1 MRKIEDNNDSTLKGA
16 AQENNAARE
25 MAQGAKNKAKK
36 VKKKV
41 TKNEKFKM
49 FIKKHFLLII
59 RIALYILAILILIGL
74 VIFFTTLPGLI
85 IGKIKEIGR
94 NLVGNLMGII
104 NGDSTTAKISQEDIN
119 ELAQYV
125 QDMGYDLQG
134 YGFGNIEYT
143 DESNNQGANTSK
155 SKQVKKVEDNV
166 EGKNYLLAY
175 LAADQNSYTLSTTNI
190 IGGFK
195 SAWKGIT
202 TGEDAESKDY
212 STGMIEVL
220 GSQSGII
227 FDKSND
233 NYVEIDKDT
242 NQLVIYQKEAYVP
255 LISGIKR
262 IITGS
267 GSFKWGEI
275 FRYDL
280 DTWSTRYGRPQEL
293 LLALHLST
301 MMPDLS
307 YEIATNQDFNTKVQ
321 INMQKIKVTYDVIAT
336 KDDET
341 LTKDTGYDLF
351 FKNCVNFYD
360 PATNENINSRI
371 FEKIN
376 SLGPTD
382 RDNFVADLIVFNAK
396 VLIGEAQGSF
406 YLDGDTLSNIHFVPK
421 ENSILVTLDYT
432 NGPISGSSWTK
443 EEILDYIAMSVNGT
457 RGMDNIK
464 WPYMVAVKNHWFY
477 NDIDFNGE
485 KLAYRLAKKAKK
497 IIDYKVDDDSP
508 LNKPNISIKLDAEF
522 EESGNLGGILYQ
534 VCEPDATG
542 PNDNIVNLFNQKYYM
557 YDGTVATA
565 SQIEMK
571 KTLDLHP
578 NAVDY
583 EFGGQ
588 SGITIDK
595 DVVDKIKKQK
605 VGFKSDH
612 TNALAAFSILQ
623 NMHTEAGDYIYRNLK
638 ELVVKLDYF
647 EEDEIKSDLK
657 TLACWPIATNN
668 KNTTWEIDRDKNSYG
683 TIIKCSADEK
693 EVIAPSDAT
702 VKKIENGTIT
712 LKFNDINDETIELYK
727 YIYKEKDPYTNINKD
742 ALTGLTVK
750 ISNVNIDASITEGMK
765 VTRKQK
771 LGTAKSYIDGYAIKL
786 DLYKMDKTKV
796 DDISEFF
803 RQEFNT
809 AYEEIMQ
816 AKKDYKYK
824 FTTGIDISSIQNGT
838 YNSTS
843 GANVAELTEVKISK
857 DEFIKKSQE
866 FDDCKFTRAAGEIYD
881 ICKKNH
887 INPVWCVVQARRE
900 TSINDQSDNNYF
912 GLGAFNGTG
921 TEYSYSGIGNAVQA
935 YCDNINARLRGEYG
949 AKDWSKE
956 LKTVDSV
963 HFTGELK
970 TIYDVL
976 SNYPVVDGL
985 TKGNIS
991 KYREQVRHVV
1001 GYVDDC
1007 KEFSNMFGSEYAI
1020 K

>member
-1 MRKIEDNNDSTLKGA
+1 MRKIEDNNNSTLKGA
-16 AQENNAARE
+16 AQENNAAKE
-25 MAQGAKNKAKK
+25 MAQGAKNKTKK
-36 VKKKV
+36 LGKKL
-41 TKNEKFKM
+41 TKNKKFRA
-49 FIKKHFLLII
+49 FIKKHLFLII
-59 RIALYILAILILIGL
+59 RIALLIFAILIFIGL
-74 VIFFTTLPGLI
+74 IIFFTTLPGLI
-85 IGKIKEIGR
+85 IGKIKAIGR
-94 NLVGNLMGII
+94 NIIGNLKGFI
-104 NGDSTTAKISQEDIN
+104 NGDSTTAKISDDDIN
-119 ELAQYV
+119 ELAQYI
-125 QDMGYDLQG
+125 QGMGYDLQG

-143 DESNNQGANTSK
+143 EKSQNQGQNSTATK
-155 SKQVKKVEDNV
+155 EVKKVHDNV
-166 EGKNYLLAY
+166 EGKNYLLSY
-175 LAADQNSYTLSTTNI
+175 LAADQNSYTLASTNLVDS
-190 IGGFK
+190 FK
-195 SAWKGIT
+195 SALNQLG
-202 TGEDAESKDY
+202 TGKKSDEKNN
-212 STGMIEVL
+212 STGMIDIVGHEH
-220 GSQSGII
+220 GII
-227 FDKSND
+227 FADNND
-233 NYVEIDKDT
+233 DYAEIDRDT
-242 NQLVIYQKEAYVP
+242 NQLVVYQKKAYVP

-262 IITGS
+262 VFTGR

-280 DTWSTRYGRPQEL
+280 ETWSTRYGRPQEL

-307 YEIATNQDFNTKVQ
+307 YEIASSDDFNTKVQ
-321 INMQKIKVTYDVIAT
+321 VNMQNINVKYDVIAT

-341 LTKDTGYDLF
+341 LSKDTAYDLF

-371 FEKIN
+371 MPKIDN
-376 SLGPTD
+376 LGKDD
-382 RDNFVADLIVFNAK
+382 RDRLVAGLIAAK
-396 VLIGEAQGSF
+396 SKILIGESEGKIAVDENLTKVTIVPSTDSII
-406 YLDGDTLSNIHFVPK
+406 LD
-421 ENSILVTLDYT
+421 LDYR
-432 NGPISGSSWTK
+432 NGPISGSNWTK
-443 EEILDYIAMSVNGT
+443 EELLDYISISANGSL
-457 RGMDNIK
+457 GIENIK
-464 WPYMVAVKNHWFY
+464 WPYIVAVKKHWFY

-485 KLAYRLAKKAKK
+485 KLTYRMAKKAKK

-508 LNKPNISIKLDAEF
+508 LNKENISIKLEAEF
-522 EESGNLGGILYQ
+522 EDAGDLGGVLYQ
-534 VCEPDATG
+534 VCEPEATG
-542 PNDNIVNLFNQKYYM
+542 PNDNIVKLFNQEYYM

-571 KTLDLHP
+571 KTLDLYP

-605 VGFKSDH
+605 VGFKSEH

-657 TLACWPIATNN
+657 TLACWPIATKN
-668 KNTTWEIDRDKNSYG
+668 KNTTWEIDRDKNSFS

-693 EVIAPSDAT
+693 DVIAPSDAT

-712 LKFNDINDETIELYK
+712 LRFNNINDETIELYK
-727 YIYKEKDPYTNINKD
+727 YIYKDKDPYTNIKKD
-742 ALTGLTVK
+742 ALTGLTIK
-750 ISNVNIDASITEGMK
+750 ISNINIDANIKEGMTL
-765 VTRKQK
+765 TRKQK
-771 LGTAKSYIDGYAIKL
+771 IGTAKSYVDGFAIKL
-786 DLYKMDKTKV
+786 DMFKMDKTKV
-796 DDISEFF
+796 DDINEFF
-803 RQEFNT
+803 RQEFNS

-824 FTTGIDISSIQNGT
+824 STTGIDISSIQNGI

-843 GANVAELTEVKISK
+843 GANVAGLTEVKISK
-857 DEFIKKSQE
+857 DEFISKLQE

-949 AKDWSKE
+949 AKEWSAE

>member
-16 AQENNAARE
+16 AQENNAAKE

-36 VKKKV
+36 I
-41 TKNEKFKM
+41 TKNKKFRK
-49 FIKKHFLLII
+49 FIKKHFLLIV
-59 RIALYILAILILIGL
+59 RIAIYIFAILILIGL
-74 VIFFTTLPGLI
+74 IIFFTTLPGLI

-94 NLVGNLMGII
+94 NLVGNLMGIL

-134 YGFGNIEYT
+134 YGFGNIIYT

-195 SAWKGIT
+195 SAWKVIT
-202 TGEDAESKDY
+202 TEEDAESKDY
-212 STGMIEVL
+212 STGMIDIV
-220 GSQSGII
+220 GSQSGMF

-233 NYVEIDKDT
+233 NYVEIDRDT
-242 NQLVIYQKEAYVP
+242 NQLVVYQKEAYVP
-255 LISGIKR
+255 LISGAKR
-262 IITGS
+262 VFTGS

-275 FRYDL
+275 FKYDL
-280 DTWSTRYGRPQEL
+280 ETWSTRYGRPQEL

-341 LTKDTGYDLF
+341 LTKDKAYDLF

-360 PATNENINSRI
+360 YNTKENINSRI
-371 FEKIN
+371 LEKIN
-376 SLGPTD
+376 SMGSKD
-382 RDNFVADLIVFNAK
+382 RDNFVAQFIIFNAK
-396 VLIGEAQGSF
+396 ILIGASQSKIWMN
-406 YLDGDTLSNIHFVPK
+406 GDTLVLMDGMPDN
-421 ENSILVTLDYT
+421 NSVIVTLDYT
-432 NGPISGSSWTK
+432 NGPISGSNWTK
-443 EEILDYIAMSVNGT
+443 EEILDYVAMSVNGS
-457 RGMDNIK
+457 RGMEDIK
-464 WPYMVAVKNHWFY
+464 WPYIVAVKNHWFY

-485 KLAYRLAKKAKK
+485 KLTYRLAKKAKK

-508 LNKPNISIKLDAEF
+508 LNKSNISIKLDAEF
-522 EESGNLGGILYQ
+522 EDNGDIGGILYQ

-542 PNDNIVNLFNQKYYM
+542 PNQNIINLFNQEYYM
-557 YDGTVATA
+557 YDGTVTTA

-571 KTLDLHP
+571 KTVDRHP
-578 NAVDY
+578 YAQVYD
-583 EFGGQ
+583 FGGQ
-588 SGITIDK
+588 SGITVDR
-595 DVVDKIKKQK
+595 DVLNKIQKQK

-816 AKKDYKYK
+816 AKKDYKYQ
-824 FTTGIDISSIQNGT
+824 TTNGIDISLLQNGI
-838 YNSTS
+838 TS
-843 GANVAELTEVKISK
+843 SNVGARVEGLTDIKIPR
-857 DEFIKKSQE
+857 DVFIKKLQE

-900 TSINDQSDNNYF
+900 SSLNDHTDNNYF
-912 GLGAFNGTG
+912 GLGAFNETG
-921 TEYSYSGIGNAVQA
+921 TEYSYDGIGQAVQD
-935 YCDNINARLRGEYG
+935 YCDNINSRLSGDLG
-949 AKDWSKE
+949 AVHWSAE
-956 LKTVDSV
+956 LRTIDSV

-976 SNYPVVDGL
+976 SNYAVVDGL
-985 TKGNIS
+985 REGNIE

-1007 KEFSNMFGSEYAI
+1007 KDFSSMFGSEYEI